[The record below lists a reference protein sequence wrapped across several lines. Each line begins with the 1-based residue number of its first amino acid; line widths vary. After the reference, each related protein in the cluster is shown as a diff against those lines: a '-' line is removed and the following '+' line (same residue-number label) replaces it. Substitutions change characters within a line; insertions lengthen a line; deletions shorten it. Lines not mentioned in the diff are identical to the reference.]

1 MGIEPMSIESKSTVL
16 TTVLYSAC
24 YKHLVVCFLDRAT
37 YLLKQGLKFSQVW

>member
-24 YKHLVVCFLDRAT
+24 YKHLVVAF
-37 YLLKQGLKFSQVW
+37 